1 MADDKPAPKFR
12 AGDSDME
19 RARAWWHD
27 YGRAIVAGAVIG
39 LSAVVG
45 FNYWQHRE
53 QTRAEAASDLFATMH
68 ELIATHA
75 GEMAAAEAEAEAKA
89 AEEAAA
95 AEAEAAEE
103 NAAEDESEE
112 VADADTDDS
121 AAETDVAEETA
132 AEESATED
140 SADETAAETDSAE
153 SDETADA
160 DESAETAEAEEP
172 EPGAETAAAIR
183 DTAAELMSDYAST
196 PYAVHAAFALA
207 KLAVDDGDLA
217 PAAQALEWILEHA
230 DTGDPVLSHIARLR
244 LASVLL
250 AQSEAGRAIELL
262 RRPAET
268 GDAAGFAARY
278 DELTGDAHLQNGDPE
293 AARAAYRRGLEQLS
307 AGSIGHVL
315 LKLKL
320 DNLGG

>member
-1 MADDKPAPKFR
+1 MADDKPTPKFR
-12 AGDSDME
+12 GGDSDME

-75 GEMAAAEAEAEAKA
+75 TEVAAAEAEAAAKA

-95 AEAEAAEE
+95 EEAADDGDGDSDSENAEDAADGDESGDGEE
-103 NAAEDESEE
+103 SADDAAEDTVDETVDTGTVDADE
-112 VADADTDDS
+112 VADDG
-121 AAETDVAEETA
+121 ETEAQ
-132 AEESATED
+132 ES
-140 SADETAAETDSAE
+140 
-153 SDETADA
+153 
-160 DESAETAEAEEP
+160 
-172 EPGAETAAAIR
+172 ETAAAIR
-183 DTAAELMSDYAST
+183 DTAEELMTDYAST

-217 PAAQALEWILEHA
+217 PAAQALEWILDNA
-230 DTGDPVLSHIARLR
+230 DADDPVLAHIARLR

-250 AQSEAGRAIELL
+250 AQSEAGRVIELL
-262 RRPAET
+262 RRPAES
-268 GDAAGFAARY
+268 GDGGGFAARY
-278 DELTGDAHLQNGDPE
+278 DELTGDAHLQNGDTE
-293 AARAAYRRGLEQLS
+293 AARAAYQRGLDQLS

>member
-103 NAAEDESEE
+103 NAAEDESEG

-132 AEESATED
+132 ADD

-153 SDETADA
+153 SAETADA
-160 DESAETAEAEEP
+160 DESAEAEEP

-262 RRPAET
+262 RRPAEA

-278 DELTGDAHLQNGDPE
+278 DELTGDAHLQNGDSE
-293 AARAAYRRGLEQLS
+293 AARAAYRRGLERLS